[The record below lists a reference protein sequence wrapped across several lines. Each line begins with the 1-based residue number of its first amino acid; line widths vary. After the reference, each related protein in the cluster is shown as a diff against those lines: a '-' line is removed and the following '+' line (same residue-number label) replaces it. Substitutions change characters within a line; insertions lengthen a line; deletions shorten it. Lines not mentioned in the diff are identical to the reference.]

1 MTSEETLKNVLA
13 PSWEPLGSLLGTS
26 WGPFWGV
33 LGAIWGVLER
43 LGTYKITLNSF
54 SPPLGPPRGPLG
66 RLAETQNELLGATW
80 ALKCGPK
87 TPKRPPNT
95 SQEGPQGVQERPK
108 RVPRPFLCVS
118 TALQMRFIEKMQKP
132 SKML

>member
-13 PSWEPLGSLLGTS
+13 PSWEPLGSLLGAS

-66 RLAETQNELLGATW
+66 RLAETQNELLGASW
-80 ALKCGPK
+80 APKSGPK
-87 TPKRPPNT
+87 TPKRPQNT
-95 SQEGPQGVQERPK
+95 SPKGPQGGPREAQEGPETVFE
-108 RVPRPFLCVS
+108 
-118 TALQMRFIEKMQKP
+118 
-132 SKML
+132 